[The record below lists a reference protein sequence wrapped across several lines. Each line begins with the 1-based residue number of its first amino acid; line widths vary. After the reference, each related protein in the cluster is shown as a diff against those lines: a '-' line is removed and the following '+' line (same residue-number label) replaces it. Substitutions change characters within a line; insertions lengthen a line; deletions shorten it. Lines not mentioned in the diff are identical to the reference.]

1 MLDIDLIQR
10 KMTELRMGG
19 VEFARRVGVSLDTLR
34 AARTATISIDLA
46 LRICDALDID
56 LAELVGRRREDR
68 PRPPADDDRVLEAA
82 LAQHGQVAE
91 QDLAEALGWSL
102 ARVRESAEDLSLR
115 LAQTALH
122 LLWTDAFLQVQPR
135 PGVLPAEVSKQLQTL
150 QHARLPLSPDD
161 AAILLHLIRAD
172 RDLTDHH
179 LTVNRHILI
188 DWEAEEHLIR
198 QGITAERD
206 RRGPA
211 ELTSTWFTPAPHE
224 DVLFGLGLGVH
235 PRKDP
240 S

>member
-1 MLDIDLIQR
+1 M
-10 KMTELRMGG
+10 
-19 VEFARRVGVSLDTLR
+19 
-34 AARTATISIDLA
+34 
-46 LRICDALDID
+46 
-56 LAELVGRRREDR
+56 AELVGRRREDR
-68 PRPPADDDRVLEAA
+68 PRPPSDDDLVLEAA

-102 ARVRESAEDLSLR
+102 ARVRGSAEDLSLR
-115 LAQTALH
+115 LAQTVLH
-122 LLWTDAFLQVQPR
+122 LLWTDGFLQVQPR

-150 QHARLPLSPDD
+150 QQARLPLSPDD

-172 RDLTDHH
+172 RH

-198 QGITAERD
+198 HGITAERD

-211 ELTSTWFTPAPHE
+211 ELTSTWLTPAPHA

-235 PRKDP
+235 PHKDP